1 MIPPIVLSMETLLA
15 EDGMSVRAGVPQAI
29 LDDPKLGEEFRRS
42 VARYRKKKEE
52 LGKLILEM
60 QAIEQR
66 FSRGETTAACELR
79 RIGESLIEL
88 ASV

>member
-1 MIPPIVLSMETLLA
+1 MIPSINLPIEELLA
-15 EDGMSVRAGVPQAI
+15 EDGMSVRAGVPQAV
-29 LDDPKLGEEFRRS
+29 LDDPKLGVEFRRS

-52 LGKLILEM
+52 LSKLILEM

-66 FSRGETTAACELR
+66 FSRGETTAAGELR
-79 RIGESLIEL
+79 RVGESLIEM